1 MAKREQT
8 KRAPARKKKAAASA
22 DEPVVVVTGTLDV
35 EPPADDAAVEP
46 PAGGYEGEATFEHE
60 AAGEPAP
67 TPDAPVSAVDEP
79 IALADV
85 PGLSIRL
92 ADEAAAGS
100 DESNGPPVSSEL
112 KAIVESLIFASPEPL
127 TAKALVKVLDS
138 EPKEDVL
145 RALDALRDDYAHPR
159 GLQLVEI
166 AGGYQI
172 VTRTDLHEW
181 VRRLFHE
188 RKSTKLSVP
197 ALESLAVIAY
207 RQPVTAAEITEIRG
221 VNASGVLAT
230 LIERKL
236 VKIAGRKAVVGRP
249 FLYATTREFL
259 MRFGLNDLSDLPKVE
274 DMADVLGFDLQG
286 MLGEPTPSD
295 QLLPLDLPADEAA
308 SATPEEAAA
317 APAPDP
323 EDAAAEAAAEAV
335 ASHDLE
341 MSAPHHQPDE
351 SVDEAPDETPD
362 EAPDEARDETRDDSP
377 DEGRAPDERP
387 AFPADEMPGDGPPD
401 DETLN

>member
-1 MAKREQT
+1 MAKRENT

-22 DEPVVVVTGTLDV
+22 DEPVVVVVTQEREEQPA
-35 EPPADDAAVEP
+35 EPPAEEP
-46 PAGGYEGEATFEHE
+46 PAAGPAEE
-60 AAGEPAP
+60 AAAPA
-67 TPDAPVSAVDEP
+67 DEP
-79 IALADV
+79 VALADV

-92 ADEAAAGS
+92 ADEGPAGS
-100 DESNGPPVSSEL
+100 VDSGEPPVSPEL

-127 TAKALVKVLDS
+127 PAKALVKLLDS

-145 RALDALRDDYAHPR
+145 GALDALRRDYAHPR

-188 RKSTKLSVP
+188 RKSTKLSVQ

-274 DMADVLGFDLQG
+274 DMADLLGFDLQG

-295 QLLPLDLPADEAA
+295 QRLPLELPADEAVPTTA
-308 SATPEEAAA
+308 EPAAA
-317 APAPDP
+317 EPGPDS
-323 EDAAAEAAAEAV
+323 EDAAAEAASEVIAREE
-335 ASHDLE
+335 LE
-341 MSAPHHQPDE
+341 HSAHHLDPERLPDE
-351 SVDEAPDETPD
+351 PRDEAPQ
-362 EAPDEARDETRDDSP
+362 DD
-377 DEGRAPDERP
+377 DLGE
-387 AFPADEMPGDGPPD
+387 FPD
-401 DETLN
+401 DETPGDETVN

>member
-1 MAKREQT
+1 MAKREST
-8 KRAPARKKKAAASA
+8 KRAAARTKQTATPA
-22 DEPVVVVTGTLDV
+22 DEPVMVITDASAGHD
-35 EPPADDAAVEP
+35 EDAARTA
-46 PAGGYEGEATFEHE
+46 PAA
-60 AAGEPAP
+60 
-67 TPDAPVSAVDEP
+67 DEP
-79 IALADV
+79 IAISDV
-85 PGLSIRL
+85 PGLSMRL
-92 ADEAAAGS
+92 GEDVSADVELA
-100 DESNGPPVSSEL
+100 GPPVSSEL
-112 KAIVESLIFASPEPL
+112 KAIVEAMIFASPEPL
-127 TAKALVKVLDS
+127 TAKALFKLLDS
-138 EPKEDVL
+138 EPREDVQ
-145 RALDALRDDYAHPR
+145 RALDAVRTDYAGGR

-188 RKSTKLSVP
+188 RKSSKLSVQ

-236 VKIAGRKAVVGRP
+236 VKIAGRKPVVGRP

-259 MRFGLNDLSDLPKVE
+259 MRFGLNDLSDLPRVE

-295 QLLPLDLPADEAA
+295 QLLPLDLPSDETVQTAPEA
-308 SATPEEAAA
+308 SAAEAGL
-317 APAPDP
+317 

-335 ASHDLE
+335 AREDLG
-341 MSAPHHQPDE
+341 
-351 SVDEAPDETPD
+351 V
-362 EAPDEARDETRDDSP
+362 
-377 DEGRAPDERP
+377 
-387 AFPADEMPGDGPPD
+387 D
-401 DETLN
+401 DEDPGGETVN